1 MERKIALVLL
11 LVVASALGLAVGVV
25 YAQGGA
31 EPPPLAT
38 PAPAK
43 VRDWYDFADIALR
56 VATLVILSGGF
67 VSTFAVLTSLRAGAY
82 SQIYGR
88 FQGVLLKLADHPH
101 LFERMKREEYTAAED
116 DPTNPEGPTH
126 PHRFLA
132 NCIVNLYEEAF
143 LLYESRVLSVID
155 TVPEDYWQSMLGSM
169 RAAFALKYVR
179 THWELRQASFSPK
192 FNRFVHEEVLA
203 SVNPPVPQ
211 SATPT
216 APA

>member
-31 EPPPLAT
+31 AAPPNAA
-38 PAPAK
+38 APPK

-116 DPTNPEGPTH
+116 DPANPDSPTH

-155 TVPEDYWQSMLGSM
+155 TVPEDYWKSMLGSM
-169 RAAFALKYVR
+169 RAAFGLKYVR
-179 THWELRQASFSPK
+179 THWEIREASFSPK
-192 FNRFVHEEVLA
+192 FNRFVREEVLGRT
-203 SVNPPVPQ
+203 V
-211 SATPT
+211 T
-216 APA
+216 

>member
-1 MERKIALVLL
+1 MERKIAFGIL
-11 LVVASALGLAVGVV
+11 LVVTAALGLAVGVV
-25 YAQGGA
+25 YAQSGPA
-31 EPPPLAT
+31 PASIPNVA

-43 VRDWYDFADIALR
+43 IRDWYDYADVILRIA
-56 VATLVILSGGF
+56 TIVILSGGL

-116 DPTNPEGPTH
+116 DPTNPDGPTH

-179 THWELRQASFSPK
+179 THWELRQAAFSPK
-192 FNRFVHEEVLA
+192 FNRFVREDVL
-203 SVNPPVPQ
+203 S
-211 SATPT
+211 TKG
-216 APA
+216 

>member
-1 MERKIALVLL
+1 MERKIAVLIL
-11 LVVASALGLAVGVV
+11 LVVGVALGLAVGVA
-25 YAQGGA
+25 YAQANGGPQPNA
-31 EPPPLAT
+31 APVPP
-38 PAPAK
+38 K
-43 VRDWYDFADIALR
+43 VRDWYDYADIILR
-56 VATLVILSGGF
+56 VATIAILSGGLLG
-67 VSTFAVLTSLRAGAY
+67 TFAVLTSLRAGAY

-88 FQGVLLKLADHPH
+88 FQGVLLKLVEHPH

-169 RAAFALKYVR
+169 RAAFALRYVR
-179 THWELRQASFSPK
+179 THWELRQAAFSPK
-192 FNRFVHEEVLA
+192 FNQFVRDEIINTIA
-203 SVNPPVPQ
+203 
-211 SATPT
+211 
-216 APA
+216 